1 MKKEVEIITLGDK
14 DYYILNE
21 VKRNGVTYIYLSNVE
36 DKDDILIRKSSN
48 DDDSLYVPLESEDEF
63 ELACLLL
70 FFMEKNIFL
79 LFIICNY
86 FPIIFFFISIF
97 TFIFVLYRCYKCI

>member
-70 FFMEKNIFL
+70 FRNK
-79 LFIICNY
+79 
-86 FPIIFFFISIF
+86 
-97 TFIFVLYRCYKCI
+97 KDA

>member
-48 DDDSLYVPLESEDEF
+48 EDDSLYVPLESEDEF

-70 FFMEKNIFL
+70 FRNK
-79 LFIICNY
+79 
-86 FPIIFFFISIF
+86 
-97 TFIFVLYRCYKCI
+97 KDA

>member
-36 DKDDILIRKSSN
+36 DKDDILIRKSSS

-70 FFMEKNIFL
+70 FRNK
-79 LFIICNY
+79 
-86 FPIIFFFISIF
+86 
-97 TFIFVLYRCYKCI
+97 KDA

>member
-1 MKKEVEIITLGDK
+1 MIKDVEIITLGDK

-21 VKRNGVTYIYLSNVE
+21 AKRNGVTYIYLSNVE

-48 DDDSLYVPLESEDEF
+48 DDDSSYVPLESEDEF

-70 FFMEKNIFL
+70 FRNK
-79 LFIICNY
+79 
-86 FPIIFFFISIF
+86 
-97 TFIFVLYRCYKCI
+97 KDA